1 MRANVVFASDR
12 VFVEH
17 LAVALCSLFKCN
29 SNLSLNVYVFNT
41 DIDEASWSRLS
52 ELAERYGQ
60 SLIDM
65 KILDCELAD
74 IFISGTYY
82 TKTTYYRLLIPEKLS
97 FDKVLYLDSDIV
109 VNGSIEDLYNTDI
122 DQCYLAAVADAVP
135 NPHKDLGMSEGSKY
149 FNCGVMLLN
158 LPKWRE
164 DRIKERVIDLIRNK
178 PWVIRFPDQ
187 CGINSIVDGRW
198 KELHPKYNAQTIFFQ
213 VKFEHTRSDLYP
225 AGQLREGIDNPV
237 IIHYTGKQKPWHLGY
252 KHRFRKLY
260 WRYLRDTPFSRN
272 SRAELRL
279 VNFLILCVR
288 KLNKEVKKRMPHQP

>member
-1 MRANVVFASDR
+1 MRLNIVFASDQIYI
-12 VFVEH
+12 EH
-17 LAVALCSLFKCN
+17 LAVAIYSLFKCN
-29 SNLSLNVYVFNT
+29 PTVNFNVYIFNT
-41 DIDEASWSRLS
+41 DIDGASWSRLS
-52 ELAERYGQ
+52 ELAAQYGQ
-60 SLIDM
+60 NLFDI
-65 KILDCELAD
+65 KIVDREIEGLVLNQ
-74 IFISGTYY
+74 SV
-82 TKTTYYRLLIPEKLS
+82 TKATYYRLFIPEKLG

-109 VNGSIEDLYNTDI
+109 VNGSIEDLYNTNI
-122 DQCYLAAVADAVP
+122 DQCYVAAVADAVP
-135 NPHKDLGMSEGSKY
+135 NPHEDLGMSEGSKY

-260 WRYLRDTPFSRN
+260 WRNLRETPFNSN